1 MTHAEELINFIH
13 AHDLQWCLPGGTP
26 TYWSF
31 SRPGQ
36 RSTIDLILSNTIQ
49 NLVKYEL
56 YDDNFESDHRAIYSE
71 WDTVVEYRA

>member
-13 AHDLQWCLPGGTP
+13 AHDLQWCVPGGTP

-36 RSTIDLILSNTIQ
+36 RSTIDIILSNTIQ